1 MAFCGQ
7 CGLLLAPGTEA
18 CPRCGYVTE
27 PDLAL
32 EAPYSDDDPTRTLR
46 PPDTPRPAGDVA
58 PHQQQKLVIRPDG
71 SYANYDANAAGQND
85 PTSLMTPEEA
95 MPPISQPP
103 QARRNDILRT
113 PHLGFTPPVDIY
125 QPPMPQQYGHG
136 QGNVIAP
143 SRPHQSGKGRVA
155 TLLAIL
161 LVLLLALGTVILLV
175 MKSGLLQGITGNYV
189 SPGATTIAT
198 PGEQARGVL
207 RRYYD
212 DINKHNYRDAYNLWA
227 VDAQHPAASYDIFV
241 NGFAHTV
248 HDDIVFNS
256 VTPLSNGKVQLDVT
270 LTATEETA
278 SGNVL
283 HMYHLYYQVGQE
295 GGVWKILDGHSI

>member
-18 CPRCGYVTE
+18 CPRCGNVTE
-27 PDLAL
+27 PELAL
-32 EAPYSDDDPTRTLR
+32 EAPYSDNDPTRSLR
-46 PPDTPRPAGDVA
+46 PPDTPRPVGDVA

-125 QPPMPQQYGHG
+125 QPPRPQQYGYG
-136 QGNVIAP
+136 QGDVIAP
-143 SRPHQSGKGRVA
+143 YRPRRSGKGRVA

-175 MKSGLLQGITGNYV
+175 MKSGLLQGITGNHAT
-189 SPGATTIAT
+189 PGATTIAT

-227 VDAQHPAASYDIFV
+227 VDAQHPAASYDSFV